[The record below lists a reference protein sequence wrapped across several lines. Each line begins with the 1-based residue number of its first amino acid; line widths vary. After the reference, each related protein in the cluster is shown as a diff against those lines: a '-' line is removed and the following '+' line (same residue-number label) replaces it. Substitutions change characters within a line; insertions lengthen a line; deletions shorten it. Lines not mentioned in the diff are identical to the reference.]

1 VFVNSTQFLAVV
13 VAYRK
18 AQSICLCVQCGR
30 CRVKVMSSRCVMN
43 GRHRSAASRVISTV
57 LLVHCS
63 SLLVANSSSCGH
75 SRPPILTSLRMPV
88 FVFILRWILRHVH
101 FSLTHPCLVAMSY
114 SHGRLHIGANGVS
127 WPPPGKIGWKII
139 TCKKEHFSL
148 LQSALFCSQI
158 FKSFFASS
166 GKGALTP
173 LTKILQ
179 TFLVMARSTHHL

>member
-1 VFVNSTQFLAVV
+1 MFVNSTQFLAVV

-127 WPPPGKIGWKII
+127 WPPWINWMKNYNMQKRAFFI
-139 TCKKEHFSL
+139 TSEC
-148 LQSALFCSQI
+148 
-158 FKSFFASS
+158 
-166 GKGALTP
+166 T
-173 LTKILQ
+173 IL
-179 TFLVMARSTHHL
+179 